1 MPLRLLLSPSLVVI
15 CDRTANCPQSMPQ
28 TSTRLPDFKVL
39 QSQDCA
45 WLATSSSQQDCPTDT
60 VLIHEGIA
68 SDFVYLVLSGTFS
81 VSISQSQSQTAQEIV
96 CCGVGELL
104 GEMSLLDDRP
114 PSATVSAAE
123 PSQVLAIPKRSLK
136 TKLTLDADFAARFYQ
151 EIAITLSTRLRSLS
165 KLLAQSQIVPG
176 QALRKVL
183 FVFAILNDNDIDW
196 MTTRGRREQIAAGT
210 VLIQQGKPVEAIYI
224 VLKGNLAITF
234 TVQTDGKS
242 VEKEIARRAS
252 GEIVGEM
259 SFVETG
265 VASASIRCAESSLL
279 LALPQDLLWEKLERD
294 RGFATR
300 FYQAISIALVDRLRE
315 GLIQRGFGQQAYN
328 KEESLADDVE
338 YEDEIELDVL
348 EQTLLAGTRFKWMM
362 NRLGGG

>member
-1 MPLRLLLSPSLVVI
+1 MEQTLTPLPSFKILQLEDCQWLEQTGNQQEFATGDILVQEG
-15 CDRTANCPQSMPQ
+15 T
-28 TSTRLPDFKVL
+28 
-39 QSQDCA
+39 
-45 WLATSSSQQDCPTDT
+45 PTDFIYI
-60 VLIHEGIA
+60 VLK
-68 SDFVYLVLSGTFS
+68 GTFMI
-81 VSISQSQSQTAQEIV
+81 SISQSQSEAEQEIA
-96 CCGVGELL
+96 CCSVGEML
-104 GEMSLLDDRP
+104 GEMSLMDDRP
-114 PSATVSAAE
+114 PSATIRATES
-123 PSQVLAIPKRSLK
+123 SQVLAIAKRSLK

-151 EIAITLSTRLRSLS
+151 ELAITLSVRLRSLS

-196 MTTRGRREQIAAGT
+196 MTTHGRREQVTAGT
-210 VLIQQGKPVEAIYI
+210 VLIQQGQPVEAIYM

-234 TVQTDGKS
+234 TVQVDGKP

-265 VASASIRCAESSLL
+265 VASASICCAENSLL
-279 LALPQDLLWEKLERD
+279 LALPQALLWEKLKRD

-300 FYQAISIALVDRLRE
+300 FYQAISVALVDRLRE
-315 GLIQRGFGQQAYN
+315 GLVQRGFGQRAYN
-328 KEESLADDVE
+328 KDEMLSDEVE

-362 NRLGGG
+362 NRLQRS

>member
-1 MPLRLLLSPSLVVI
+1 MNPVLLP
-15 CDRTANCPQSMPQ
+15 
-28 TSTRLPDFKVL
+28 LPDFKVL
-39 QSQDCA
+39 QPDDRR
-45 WLATSSSQQDCPTDT
+45 WLEQSATQQTLAPGDW
-60 VLIHEGIA
+60 VIREGESA
-68 SDFVYLVLSGTFS
+68 DFVYIVLEGSLV
-81 VSISQSQSQTAQEIV
+81 VAISQSQADVDQEIAR
-96 CCGVGELL
+96 CTVGEMV
-104 GEMSLLDDRP
+104 GEMSLIDDRF
-114 PSATVSAAE
+114 PSATVRAAE

-136 TKLTLDADFAARFYQ
+136 TKLNLDADFAARFYQ
-151 EIAITLSTRLRSLS
+151 EIAITLSARLRSLS

-183 FVFAILNDNDIDW
+183 FVFAILNDNDVDW
-196 MTTRGRREQIAAGT
+196 ITTRGRREQVAAGT
-210 VLIQQGKPVEAIYI
+210 VLIQQGQPVEAIYI

-234 TVQTDGKS
+234 TIQGENGAST
-242 VEKEIARRAS
+242 EKEIARRAS

-265 VASASIRCAESSLL
+265 VASASIRCAENSLL
-279 LALPQDLLWEKLERD
+279 LALPQDLLWEKLKQD

-315 GLIQRGFGQQAYN
+315 GLVQRGLGQRSYN
-328 KEESLADDVE
+328 KDEVLADDVE

-362 NRLGGG
+362 NRL

>member
-1 MPLRLLLSPSLVVI
+1 MEQTLTPLPSFKILQPED
-15 CDRTANCPQSMPQ
+15 CHWLGQ
-28 TSTRLPDFKVL
+28 TGN
-39 QSQDCA
+39 QQE
-45 WLATSSSQQDCPTDT
+45 LATGAILVQEGTPT
-60 VLIHEGIA
+60 A
-68 SDFVYLVLSGTFS
+68 FVYIVLKGTFT
-81 VSISQSQSQTAQEIV
+81 VSISQSQSEVEQEV
-96 CCGVGELL
+96 ACCSAGEML
-104 GEMSLLDDRP
+104 GEMSLMDDRP
-114 PSATVSAAE
+114 PSATIRATE
-123 PSQVLAIPKRSLK
+123 PSQVLAIAKRSLK
-136 TKLTLDADFAARFYQ
+136 TKLALDADFAARFYQ
-151 EIAITLSTRLRSLS
+151 ELAITLSVRLRSLS

-196 MTTRGRREQIAAGT
+196 MTTCGRREQVTAGT
-210 VLIQQGKPVEAIYI
+210 VLIQQGQPVEAIYM

-234 TVQTDGKS
+234 TVQVDGKP

-265 VASASIRCAESSLL
+265 VASASIRCAENSLL
-279 LALPQDLLWEKLERD
+279 LALPQALLWEKLSRD

-300 FYQAISIALVDRLRE
+300 FYQAISVALVDRLRE
-315 GLIQRGFGQQAYN
+315 GLVQRGFGQRAYN
-328 KEESLADDVE
+328 KDEMLSNDVE

-362 NRLGGG
+362 NRLQGS